1 MAETTNNALTNDR
14 LVAFCK
20 AMLGQ
25 PYWYGTAVYK
35 CTNSLLTRKTKQYP
49 SHYWLKPHCTVQAE
63 HRQKTGLCGL
73 HRSDKG
79 ICLD

>member
-49 SHYWLKPHCTVQAE
+49 SHYGSNRTAQYKQNIA
-63 HRQKTGLCGL
+63 KN
-73 HRSDKG
+73 RSVRTA
-79 ICLD
+79 